1 MGTDPTTGVSTYVP
15 ATLTA
20 ADLKPLKAAALEKI
34 QSLDDS
40 GRMPLV
46 IGAVLVLAVVLT
58 PALLRLRK

>member
-1 MGTDPTTGVSTYVP
+1 MPD
-15 ATLTA
+15 TLS
-20 ADLKPLKAAALEKI
+20 ADSLKPLRAAALEKI

>member
-1 MGTDPTTGVSTYVP
+1 
-15 ATLTA
+15 
-20 ADLKPLKAAALEKI
+20 
-34 QSLDDS
+34 LDDS